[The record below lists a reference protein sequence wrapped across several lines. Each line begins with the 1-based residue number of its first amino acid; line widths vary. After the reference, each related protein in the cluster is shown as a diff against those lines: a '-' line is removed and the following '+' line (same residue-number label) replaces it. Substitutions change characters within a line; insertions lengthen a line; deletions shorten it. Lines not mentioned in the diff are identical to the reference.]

1 MTASAAA
8 TTVNAPTTAPNLVFS
23 HFGITVRNLPLMER
37 FYTEVLG
44 FVESDR
50 GEAAGLT
57 MRFLTRDPFEHHQIV
72 LSTGRPESIPDNT
85 CNPFVGACI
94 HHISFRMGS
103 LSDLRD
109 MYGRLE
115 RGGATHLH
123 PGNHGV
129 MWAVYAKDPEGNT
142 LEFYVNTPWYI
153 TQPFLVPLDFS
164 KSDDELVV
172 LTKELCEASPGYE
185 PLASWRERIAKRIPV
200 FVEGGT
206 PGT

>member
-1 MTASAAA
+1 MTASAPL
-8 TTVNAPTTAPNLVFS
+8 TTADTPITAPNLAFS
-23 HFGITVRNLPLMER
+23 HFGITVRDLDLMER

-50 GEAAGLT
+50 GQAAGLD

-72 LSTGRPESIPDNT
+72 LSSGRPENIPVNT
-85 CNPFVGACI
+85 ANPFVGACI

-109 MYGRLE
+109 IYTRLDA
-115 RGGATHLH
+115 GGATNVH

-129 MWAVYAKDPEGNT
+129 MWAIYAHDPEGNT

-153 TQPFLVPLDFS
+153 TQPFLVPLDLS
-164 KSDDELVV
+164 ESDEDVV
-172 LTKELCEASPGYE
+172 AHTQELCAKSPGYE
-185 PLASWRERIAKRIPV
+185 TLASWRERLAKRIPA
-200 FVEGGT
+200 FVDGGI
-206 PGT
+206 PSV